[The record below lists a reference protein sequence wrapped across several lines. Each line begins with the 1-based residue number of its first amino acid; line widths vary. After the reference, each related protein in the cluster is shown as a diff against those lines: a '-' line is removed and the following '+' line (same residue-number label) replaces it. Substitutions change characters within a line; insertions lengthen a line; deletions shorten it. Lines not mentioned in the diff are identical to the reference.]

1 LADVAA
7 DLALPEPPPSVTR
20 SAAPGSRPACWARI
34 IEGTL
39 DGRIIAVDADS
50 GRPCA
55 NFGNN
60 GQVDITL
67 GMGEVPPGYVS
78 ITSPPAIVRGVIVT
92 GHQVLD
98 GQRRDAPS
106 G

>member
-39 DGRIIAVDADS
+39 DGRCGS

-78 ITSPPAIVRGVIVT
+78 ITSPPAIVRG
-92 GHQVLD
+92 
-98 GQRRDAPS
+98 
-106 G
+106 